1 MPRSGLWNHVRALQA
16 DINETCQQAAPEQS
30 ECGEIELNSVNLYCI
45 CRRPMRRCGGAY
57 ICSQLRCG
65 DNMGDDNAARAL
77 WRYHHRQRPRHIV
90 IIVGDDG
97 AAQNIMASAVL
108 GSTAESHVVD
118 TTQL

>member
-30 ECGEIELNSVNLYCI
+30 EC
-45 CRRPMRRCGGAY
+45 RAY